1 MYEEGVVA
9 SNLLRITKKRGAKRP
24 KCLVYAYIQKRIKHK
39 KREWKTTFQYSFC
52 LTFILKF
59 SLILKILFNP
69 EDRIKIVW
77 FVTFKKSPILTGNS
91 YIIYLTCML
100 VVLGSI
106 NVKTAEP
113 IGPKFVAWRAGKKS
127 SILFC
132 FKMHEENVVVVKA
145 TS

>member
-1 MYEEGVVA
+1 MHIFRKELNTENE
-9 SNLLRITKKRGAKRP
+9 S
-24 KCLVYAYIQKRIKHK
+24 
-39 KREWKTTFQYSFC
+39 EKTTLHYSFC

-113 IGPKFVAWRAGKKS
+113 IGPKFVA
-127 SILFC
+127 
-132 FKMHEENVVVVKA
+132 
-145 TS
+145 